1 MVFPAQTLTIQD
13 PGIPLTAI
21 GTAPPLM
28 TGCAVGG
35 STAVNTITQ
44 INSIA
49 QVRSLIGYGA
59 LAEDVALAL
68 QNSGGPINFL
78 IHNKAGT
85 PLSAAAFTTHVGSG
99 VTLPTV
105 TGTPNDRYGLLVTVV
120 AGGAVATA
128 TFTFS
133 LDQWNIASVP
143 PTTSNVYVTAAT
155 FVIPNSGLTINFTAG
170 TYVAG
175 DTFYLAT
182 VPAEVG
188 TTDLA
193 AAAAVIQAAS
203 TVPVS
208 LWQISGAQPSE
219 TTAATVA
226 AAFEGDLAAL
236 TSTYRFARGILDVGS
251 DAAASAVHT
260 EASAWTAVRI
270 MGCYGYTLTASAL
283 AFEGFSNRKT
293 SCVSNI
299 GARAQ
304 SELISSDLSRT
315 AAGALSEV
323 LYSYFDG
330 FYNQQLDTD
339 QISTLRTWPGIPGIY
354 IAGGKLKCSFGSDFT
369 DLQFGRVMDQAC
381 LTTYHAQF
389 PYQSRIFRATST
401 GTVDPRDASY
411 VEQQVQG
418 ALNDTLANPINSAGT
433 PGHVSA
439 VAYSISLTN
448 NIVTTSQLVSS
459 VAIVPLGYAKLI
471 STTLAFQLS
480 AGA

>member
-1 MVFPAQTLTIQD
+1 MVFPAQTLTVQD
-13 PGIPLTAI
+13 PGIPLAAV
-21 GTAPPLM
+21 GTSPPLM

-35 STAVNTITQ
+35 STSVNVITQ

-68 QNSGGPINFL
+68 QNAGGPINFL
-78 IHNKAGT
+78 IHNKTGT
-85 PLSAAAFTTHVGSG
+85 ALTAATMAQVGTGMVAPTLS
-99 VTLPTV
+99 
-105 TGTPNDRYGLLVTVV
+105 GTPNDRYGVLLTIVK
-120 AGGAVATA
+120 GGAVGTA
-128 TFTFS
+128 QFTFS
-133 LDQWNIASVP
+133 LDEWNIASVP

-155 FVIPNSGLTINFTAG
+155 YAIANSGLTINWTTG
-170 TYVAG
+170 TYVVG

-203 TVPVS
+203 STPVS
-208 LWQISGAQPSE
+208 LWQISGAQPSN
-219 TTAATVA
+219 TTAATLA

-236 TSTYRFARGILDVGS
+236 TSTYRFARGIVDIGS
-251 DAAASAVHT
+251 DDTAANVNT
-260 EASAWTAVRI
+260 EASTWTGVRV
-270 MGCYGYTLTASAL
+270 MPCYGYTLAASAL

-293 SCVSNI
+293 SCVSSI

-339 QISTLRTWPGIPGIY
+339 QISTLRTWPGIPGTY

-381 LTTYHAQF
+381 LTTYQAQF
-389 PYQSRIFRATST
+389 PYQSRIFRATQT

-418 ALNDTLANPINSAGT
+418 SLNSTLLAPINSAGT

-448 NIVTTSQLVSS
+448 NIVTTSQLITS

>member
-1 MVFPAQTLTIQD
+1 MVFPSQTLTVQD
-13 PGIPLTAI
+13 PGIPLALV

-35 STAVNTITQ
+35 STTVNTIAQ

-49 QVRSLIGYGA
+49 QVRTLIGYGA

-78 IHNKAGT
+78 IHNKSGT
-85 PLSAAAFTTHVGSG
+85 PLSTAAFTTHVGSG
-99 VTLPTV
+99 STLPTV
-105 TGTPNDRYGLLVTVV
+105 SGTPNDRYGLLVTVV
-120 AGGAVATA
+120 VGGAVATA

-133 LDQWNIASVP
+133 LDDWNIASVP

-155 FVIPNSGLTINFTAG
+155 FAIPNSGLTINFTAG

-193 AAAAVIQAAS
+193 SASAVIAAS
-203 TVPVS
+203 STTPVA
-208 LWQISGAQPSE
+208 LWQISGAQPSN

-226 AAFEGDLAAL
+226 AAFEGDLANL
-236 TSTYRFARGILDVGS
+236 TNSFRFARGIIDIGS
-251 DAAASAVHT
+251 DDTAANVNTEASTWTGVRVMPCYGYELAASA
-260 EASAWTAVRI
+260 
-270 MGCYGYTLTASAL
+270 LP
-283 AFEGFSNRKT
+283 FEGFSHRKT
-293 SCVSNI
+293 SCVASI

-381 LTTYHAQF
+381 LTTYQAQF
-389 PYQSRIFRATST
+389 PYQSRIFRATQS

-411 VEQQVQG
+411 VEQQVQS
-418 ALNDTLANPINSAGT
+418 ALNDTLLNPINSAGT

-448 NIVTTSQLVSS
+448 NIVTTSQLVTS
-459 VAIVPLGYAKLI
+459 VAMVPLGYAKLI
-471 STTLAFQLS
+471 STTLAFQL